1 MTFDAS
7 GTASSAT
14 VAIQP
19 IDFLPMADESQWKI
33 TKPKSIRLEQDLWDD
48 LGPAAQ
54 KVGHDR
60 SGVIRQFVRWYLRR
74 PGADLP
80 QRPSA

>member
-1 MTFDAS
+1 MTFDDTGGLSA
-7 GTASSAT
+7 AT

-19 IDFLPMADESQWKI
+19 IDFPPMADESQWKI

>member
-1 MTFDAS
+1 MNLAV
-7 GTASSAT
+7 SAPT
-14 VAIQP
+14 VDIQP
-19 IDFLPMADESQWKI
+19 VHSADMADESSWKI
-33 TKPKSIRLEQDLWDD
+33 TKVRSIRLEQDLWDD

-60 SGVIRQFVRWYLRR
+60 AGVIRQFVRWYLRR

-80 QRPSA
+80 QRPGD